1 MEKVYNNY
9 HKHDHISNIFTPDT
23 HIKTTHYLERIQEL
37 GFGSYFTTNHGS
49 GGDVFESLTLCNQY
63 DIRCIYGI
71 EAYIVKNPLEK
82 DKRNYHIIIIP
93 VDNTARKKLNLITSR
108 ANIEGYYYKPR
119 LFLDDLLKLNP
130 NEVYITTACIAGILS
145 DKEAIKDIFIPL
157 MQHFGKNM
165 FLEVQNHNNEMQN
178 RINNI
183 CVKLADKFNLELIA
197 GNDSHYIYPHQAE
210 ERLKF
215 LKGKGINYGDEDSF
229 ILDFP
234 DYDEMFSRFKK
245 QNILS
250 DEQIHKAINNTLIF
264 DDCEDIYI
272 DKSIKMPSIYPNLS
286 TDEKIDE
293 LKKHIGNKFQQ
304 IVKDENI
311 QDNELEVY
319 KQGIVSEMK
328 VIEDTKEI
336 NTADYFLLNEKLVDL
351 AVNKYG
357 GVLTRTGRGCFTKDA
372 LVYTKQSMKTLDKV
386 NVGDEV
392 LSADGKWHKV
402 LNTMA
407 YDIEEPMI
415 EFEYQKQG
423 SSYKK
428 YKNICTLD
436 HKILVNRNGNINYIK
451 AEELQLGDLL
461 CSPKIKHEN
470 NYDEV
475 IIDLNDYNDFGFE
488 YDDKYIYEILQTSE
502 KYKYSPRWCEKN
514 INVNSVFCKKVI
526 RGYRPTKH
534 SGTELE
540 KRLLSNT
547 PFKTLDNYAS
557 YCKKRGFI
565 RKKIKRYIK
574 LDYITNTF
582 IGLMYGDGWTL
593 RNRALGLAVNRTSKN
608 IFNRKVFYKMAEKLG
623 IEEFIYVNYAKNR
636 NLDQLIMN
644 SKIVNNWFI
653 NNFFKSKKGKE
664 KIFNTNL
671 FNQDKRLLKWLYIG
685 LYKSDGSLNLKSNKL
700 SFDTTSMS
708 LLSAYKTLDNIVSCM
723 FPLALDVRFSF
734 IDNRG
739 YNNSESYKL
748 RRQLRTIK
756 KSIIEQDDDYWY
768 LPIVK
773 IIHHKSMST
782 TVYDLSIDENHS
794 YTINNI
800 IVHNSCGSYYIN
812 KILGMTQLDRFKL
825 DIKLYPERFM
835 STARLLENKAM
846 PDIDFN
852 IVEQEPFIKAS
863 KELLGENGCYPMIA
877 YGTMQSSEAFRNV
890 CRSHGL
896 QIDEY
901 NEVAKNIEKYID
913 NEKWKPLFEETLL
926 FKDTVVSASVH
937 PCAFLL
943 SNKNILEEYG
953 VVKVGDKIC
962 VMITS
967 GEADEYK
974 MLKDDFLIVTVYK
987 LISETFKLIG
997 KPIMPLKEL
1006 CESLDDKVWDL
1017 FEKKLT
1023 CTLNQVDGDWATS
1036 LLETFKPKNISDM
1049 AMFVACLRPFFNSWR
1064 DDFILRKPNVS
1075 KSPHLNKLLK
1085 STHGFVLFQENL
1097 MQYFEWLGVTPSES
1111 IGLIKKISKKKIH
1124 PEDFKA
1130 LETRLRSK
1138 WIENTGSID
1147 YFDDTWDMIQ
1157 SCISYGF
1164 CVSGNT
1170 RLYRNGNGNKYIP
1183 TIEEMYNIKNS
1194 HKYAVET
1201 NHLSLYKKYRKYGY
1215 GKALSMS
1222 EDNILYEND
1231 IIDIHYTGTRK
1242 VYRVKVESG
1251 ATIDCTLNHKF
1262 PTPKGEFELSELNIG
1277 DSLYLKDS
1285 YQKRLNSR
1293 GLTTRLEKIIS
1304 IEYIGKEN
1312 VYSISMDN
1320 PYHTFTVE
1328 SGIVTSNCSSHACG
1342 VAIDCLY
1349 GAYLKSHYPLEYY
1362 TVALENY
1369 SNDIEKT
1376 TKLMNEL
1383 PYFDITIENIKFGKS
1398 SSHYNF
1404 DRDSR
1409 VIYKNVNSIKYCNS
1423 TIAEELMELSKNNKY
1438 DNFIDL
1444 LYDVKEHTSLNSK
1457 QLTIL
1462 TILNFFSDFGNNK
1475 YLLDLTELFNEIGT
1489 SKILKKDKIEKLGI
1503 DECYVKKYSN
1513 KETKTQYREL
1523 DNRGLLYA
1531 LSKNIKNNTLSIK
1544 EQVKSE
1550 IEYLGYTTYVNEKI
1564 NENYYIVVNYKTYK
1578 DVTKP
1583 YFTLRK
1589 IKTGEEIST
1598 RITQSKIFKQN
1609 PFGELDILK
1618 VEGFT
1623 HKFKKKCIGGE
1634 WVEIDELEPILESYE
1649 VIG

>member
-49 GGDVFESLTLCNQY
+49 GGDIFESLTLCNQY
-63 DIRCIYGI
+63 GIRCIYGI

-119 LFLDDLLKLNP
+119 LFLEDLLKLNP
-130 NEVYITTACIAGILS
+130 NEVYITSACISGILS

-165 FLEVQNHNNEMQN
+165 FLEVQNHNNEIQN

-183 CVKLADKFNLELIA
+183 CLKLADKFNLELIA
-197 GNDSHYIYPHQAE
+197 GNDSHYIYPNQAE
-210 ERLKF
+210 DRLKF

-286 TDEKIDE
+286 ADEKIDE
-293 LKKHIGNKFQQ
+293 LKKHISNKFQQ

-311 QDNELEVY
+311 QGDELEVY
-319 KQGIVSEMK
+319 KQGIASEMK

-357 GVLTRTGRGCFTKDA
+357 GVLTRTGRG
-372 LVYTKQSMKTLDKV
+372 
-386 NVGDEV
+386 
-392 LSADGKWHKV
+392 
-402 LNTMA
+402 
-407 YDIEEPMI
+407 
-415 EFEYQKQG
+415 
-423 SSYKK
+423 
-428 YKNICTLD
+428 
-436 HKILVNRNGNINYIK
+436 
-451 AEELQLGDLL
+451 
-461 CSPKIKHEN
+461 
-470 NYDEV
+470 
-475 IIDLNDYNDFGFE
+475 
-488 YDDKYIYEILQTSE
+488 
-502 KYKYSPRWCEKN
+502 
-514 INVNSVFCKKVI
+514 
-526 RGYRPTKH
+526 
-534 SGTELE
+534 
-540 KRLLSNT
+540 
-547 PFKTLDNYAS
+547 
-557 YCKKRGFI
+557 
-565 RKKIKRYIK
+565 
-574 LDYITNTF
+574 
-582 IGLMYGDGWTL
+582 
-593 RNRALGLAVNRTSKN
+593 
-608 IFNRKVFYKMAEKLG
+608 
-623 IEEFIYVNYAKNR
+623 
-636 NLDQLIMN
+636 
-644 SKIVNNWFI
+644 
-653 NNFFKSKKGKE
+653 
-664 KIFNTNL
+664 
-671 FNQDKRLLKWLYIG
+671 
-685 LYKSDGSLNLKSNKL
+685 
-700 SFDTTSMS
+700 
-708 LLSAYKTLDNIVSCM
+708 SC
-723 FPLALDVRFSF
+723 
-734 IDNRG
+734 
-739 YNNSESYKL
+739 
-748 RRQLRTIK
+748 
-756 KSIIEQDDDYWY
+756 
-768 LPIVK
+768 
-773 IIHHKSMST
+773 
-782 TVYDLSIDENHS
+782 
-794 YTINNI
+794 
-800 IVHNSCGSYYIN
+800 CSYYIN

-913 NEKWKPLFEETLL
+913 NEKWQPLFKETLL

-1075 KSPHLNKLLK
+1075 KSHHLNKLLK
-1085 STHGFVLFQENL
+1085 STHGFILFQENL

-1164 CVSGNT
+1164 C
-1170 RLYRNGNGNKYIP
+1170 
-1183 TIEEMYNIKNS
+1183 
-1194 HKYAVET
+1194 
-1201 NHLSLYKKYRKYGY
+1201 
-1215 GKALSMS
+1215 
-1222 EDNILYEND
+1222 
-1231 IIDIHYTGTRK
+1231 
-1242 VYRVKVESG
+1242 
-1251 ATIDCTLNHKF
+1251 
-1262 PTPKGEFELSELNIG
+1262 
-1277 DSLYLKDS
+1277 
-1285 YQKRLNSR
+1285 
-1293 GLTTRLEKIIS
+1293 
-1304 IEYIGKEN
+1304 
-1312 VYSISMDN
+1312 
-1320 PYHTFTVE
+1320 
-1328 SGIVTSNCSSHACG
+1328 SSHACG

-1369 SNDIEKT
+1369 SNDIDKT

-1409 VIYKNVNSIKYCNS
+1409 VIYKNVSSIKYCNS

-1444 LYDVKEHTSLNSK
+1444 LYDLQEHTSLNSR

-1462 TILNFFSDFGNNK
+1462 IILNFFSDFGNNK

-1489 SKILKKDKIEKLGI
+1489 SKILKKDKIEKLNI

-1583 YFTLRK
+1583 YFTLRN

-1598 RITQSKIFKQN
+1598 RITQSKIFKQS
-1609 PFGELDILK
+1609 PFGEYDILK

-1634 WVEIDELEPILESYE
+1634 WVETDELEPILESYE